1 MTQKNIQKEK
11 TLTKNFTS
19 QRLLR
24 GWGKGN
30 EGEGEGGGGG
40 SHPLPKIDLV
50 PYNTTGYIHVYYGCK
65 SSESL
70 SCGALWFVSQ

>member
-1 MTQKNIQKEK
+1 M
-11 TLTKNFTS
+11 
-19 QRLLR
+19 R
-24 GWGKGN
+24 
-30 EGEGEGGGGG
+30 GEGEGGGGG

-50 PYNTTGYIHVYYGCK
+50 PYNTTGYVHVYYGCK